1 MFARVASALDR
12 LNLAIGVGVAWLVP
26 LMAISTAIIV
36 VLRYGFGIGA
46 IALQEAVI
54 YMHST
59 VFMLGAAMALQRDEH
74 VRVDIFYRNY
84 TQRSKAWVNALGH
97 IVFTLPVCLLIF
109 STSLGYVNES
119 WSDLERSPEAGGI
132 PAVFLLKTIIPVTAV
147 LLGLQAIAEALK
159 ATATLTSAR
168 GQDA

>member
-1 MFARVASALDR
+1 MFTRVTNALDR
-12 LNLAIGVGVAWLVP
+12 INLAVGTTVAWLVP
-26 LMAISTAIIV
+26 VMAISTVVIV

-54 YMHST
+54 YMHSA

-74 VRVDIFYRNY
+74 VRVDIFYRGY
-84 TQRSKAWVNALGH
+84 ALQSKAWVNALGH

-109 STSLGYVNES
+109 STSLGYVGES

-132 PAVFLLKTIIPVTAV
+132 PAVFLLKTMIPITAV
-147 LLGLQAIAEALK
+147 LLALQATAEALK
-159 ATATLTSAR
+159 ATATLCTEGDSD
-168 GQDA
+168 G